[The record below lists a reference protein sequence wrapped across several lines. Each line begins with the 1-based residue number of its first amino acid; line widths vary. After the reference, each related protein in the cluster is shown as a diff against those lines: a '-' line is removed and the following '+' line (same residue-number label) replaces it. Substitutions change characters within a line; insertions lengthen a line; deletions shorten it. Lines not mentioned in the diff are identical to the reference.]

1 MALTLSFFTLCFQC
15 LARFI
20 SQCGKQSSIMRNGLL
35 PRNHVF
41 LRIKKAF
48 RIMKNGNRSY
58 GKQAA

>member
-1 MALTLSFFTLCFQC
+1 
-15 LARFI
+15 
-20 SQCGKQSSIMRNGLL
+20 MRNGLL